1 MIDDL
6 PEPIAFAEIPHDSII
21 AISTYGC
28 IKTKDDKYHFE
39 AGLEA
44 CMQALTPKIVLVYG
58 AMAEKIFGMA
68 KGDKKGVPLPFF
80 TQLFVYYIMTG
91 TGSEYPLASQVRLEK
106 PTFCYIPNKIGCS
119 YIAKVGFFAFIG
131 VKMAKKTE
139 KTDNSVPNPLVESGV
154 EKMIRIVRGKQVL
167 LDRDLAALYGV
178 ETKRIN
184 EQVKRNIERFPED
197 FCIQLSLE
205 ESQLLRSQNATLEKK
220 GQNLK
225 GKHTKYRSLAFT
237 EQGVAMLS
245 SVLKSESAIKVNIAI
260 MRAFVQLRHLMMG
273 NGGLVNRLSNVE
285 AKDLEQDCR
294 LIGHDEHLL
303 DHDRK
308 FDELFEAMDR
318 GELKSKGLFYNN
330 QEFDAYVFV
339 CNLIR
344 QAKKRIVLVDR
355 YVNEKTLTMMLKREK
370 GVSVTIYTYDKS
382 KVLELDLA
390 TYNEQ
395 YPDSPMQVLPS
406 YGMHDRFLFIDD
418 TAYHFGASLKD
429 LGKNTF
435 FFTQEDFTLEE
446 VLKKSKKM
454 RK

>member
-1 MIDDL
+1 
-6 PEPIAFAEIPHDSII
+6 
-21 AISTYGC
+21 
-28 IKTKDDKYHFE
+28 
-39 AGLEA
+39 
-44 CMQALTPKIVLVYG
+44 
-58 AMAEKIFGMA
+58 MA

-80 TQLFVYYIMTG
+80 TQLFVYYTMTG
-91 TGSEYPLASQVRLEK
+91 TGSEYPLASQARLEK

-154 EKMIRIVRGKQVL
+154 EKMIQIVRGKQVL
-167 LDRDLAALYGV
+167 LDRDLAVLYGV

-184 EQVKRNIERFPED
+184 EQVKRNIERFPKD
-197 FCIQLSLE
+197 FCFQLDATE
-205 ESQLLRSQNATLEKK
+205 HKFLRSQIAT
-220 GQNLK
+220 
-225 GKHTKYRSLAFT
+225 TKTETRGGRQYFPYAFT

-245 SVLKSESAIKVNIAI
+245 SVLKSETAIKVNIAI

-294 LIGHDEHLL
+294 LTGHDEHLL

-355 YVNEKTLTMMLKREK
+355 YVNEKTLAMMLKREK

-435 FFTQEDFTLEE
+435 FFTQEDFTLDE
-446 VLKKSKKM
+446 VLKESQKIQGKKES
-454 RK
+454 

>member
-1 MIDDL
+1 MVKKQ
-6 PEPIAFAEIPHDSII
+6 EITQI
-21 AISTYGC
+21 
-28 IKTKDDKYHFE
+28 E
-39 AGLEA
+39 A
-44 CMQALTPKIVLVYG
+44 T
-58 AMAEKIFGMA
+58 
-68 KGDKKGVPLPFF
+68 
-80 TQLFVYYIMTG
+80 
-91 TGSEYPLASQVRLEK
+91 
-106 PTFCYIPNKIGCS
+106 
-119 YIAKVGFFAFIG
+119 
-131 VKMAKKTE
+131 
-139 KTDNSVPNPLVESGV
+139 NPLMESGIG
-154 EKMIRIVRGKQVL
+154 KMIQVVRGKQVL
-167 LDRDLAALYGV
+167 LDRDLATLYGV

-184 EQVKRNIERFPED
+184 EQVRRNIERFPED

-355 YVNEKTLTMMLKREK
+355 YV
-370 GVSVTIYTYDKS
+370 TIYTYDKS
-382 KVLELDLA
+382 KVLEMDLA

-395 YPDSPMQVLPS
+395 YPNSPLQVLPS

-435 FFTQEDFTLEE
+435 FFTQEDFTLDE
-446 VLKKSKKM
+446 VLKESQKIQAEKES
-454 RK
+454 RALRSDNAD

>member
-1 MIDDL
+1 
-6 PEPIAFAEIPHDSII
+6 
-21 AISTYGC
+21 
-28 IKTKDDKYHFE
+28 
-39 AGLEA
+39 
-44 CMQALTPKIVLVYG
+44 
-58 AMAEKIFGMA
+58 
-68 KGDKKGVPLPFF
+68 
-80 TQLFVYYIMTG
+80 
-91 TGSEYPLASQVRLEK
+91 
-106 PTFCYIPNKIGCS
+106 
-119 YIAKVGFFAFIG
+119 
-131 VKMAKKTE
+131 MAKKTE

-154 EKMIRIVRGKQVL
+154 EKMIQIVRGKQVL
-167 LDRDLAALYGV
+167 LDRDLATLYGV

-197 FCIQLSLE
+197 FCIHLSLE

-294 LIGHDEHLL
+294 LTGHDEHLL

-318 GELKSKGLFYNN
+318 GELKTKGLFYNN

-339 CNLIR
+339 CDLIR

-355 YVNEKTLTMMLKREK
+355 YVTEKTLAMMLKREK

-382 KVLELDLA
+382 KVLEMDLA

-406 YGMHDRFLFIDD
+406 
-418 TAYHFGASLKD
+418 
-429 LGKNTF
+429 
-435 FFTQEDFTLEE
+435 
-446 VLKKSKKM
+446 
-454 RK
+454 